1 MGHITI
7 IGLTGGIGAGKSTA
21 SAYLKKKGFAVID
34 ADAIA
39 RRIVEPGKPLVKTLA
54 EAFGAHILKED
65 ESLDRRALAAVVFQD
80 REKKK
85 RLDSIMHG
93 AIIAIIDQQIAEYQK
108 GSYPGILID
117 APLLFETNLDQKC
130 DRTWLITA
138 KLETRIAR
146 VCMRDHMSQKEVEE
160 RIKSQM
166 DDAEKKKRAD
176 VILDNSGSR
185 QELEKK
191 LDQILKEEGCK

>member
-1 MGHITI
+1 MGHVTI

-21 SAYLKKKGFAVID
+21 SAYLKRKGFAVID
-34 ADAIA
+34 ADEIA
-39 RRIVEPGKPLVKTLA
+39 RRIAEPGKPLVKTLA
-54 EAFGAHILKED
+54 ETFGPHILRED
-65 ESLDRRALAAVVFQD
+65 GSLDRRALAAVVFQD

-93 AIIAIIDQQIAEYQK
+93 EIIAIIDQQIAEYQK

-130 DRTWLITA
+130 NRTWLITA

-146 VCMRDHMSQKEVEE
+146 VCRRDHMSQKEVEE

-166 DDAEKKKRAD
+166 DEEEKKKRAD

-191 LDQILKEEGCK
+191 LDQILEQEGCK